1 MINSACLNLTLIS
14 IEDFT
19 MAVCKANMLFVIL
32 TSYTVLLNQ
41 CANTNE
47 LLMQTFSKV
56 LLLDTR
62 MDNIEIKFDTEFRKS
77 LTDIISLDEKMD
89 TLEIKIENS
98 LTDLQTQLAEGLER
112 IAETQKNCEPK
123 QGGITKRIQ
132 STNPNNVTQMV
143 KSQYSAINTAMKREK
158 VALRNLKNKMNKHMK
173 TIDNEFQNIQRT
185 IEVRFLNQSIAI
197 EEHIRAQKE
206 NVSDVM
212 NDVIIETNAHAN
224 QLKIDFENA
233 QSSLD
238 ESFTNQTKDLDS
250 KFERQSDDI
259 DEFIRDLRNERE
271 QLKGNFGDVQKSL
284 NNAID
289 DIKEETK
296 KTTFNLQQTLNEK
309 LETMQSE
316 VNLRFINQEDIILS
330 LNSTIGSTEESLQDY
345 KSSSDSISADLSS
358 LDYRF
363 EKQSDEFR
371 EFQTNQENKTSSLN
385 SRMSSTEGSLQSYN
399 SSCDVIRLDV
409 SNLETRVS
417 SIEKVLSVDGQ
428 WGNWL
433 GWTKCDTRCKKGN
446 QFRTR
451 ECNTPS
457 PRYGGDSCSG
467 DGTEIPFPDC
477 WEIRQNLGTMP
488 SGVYH
493 ITTWKTNQTASV
505 FCDMDT
511 DQGGWTVF
519 QHRVDGSVDFYRNF
533 SSYENMFGSLQ
544 GEFWLGLKMMH
555 EMTSRKTHDLRID
568 ITHADDS
575 TAFSVYAGFSV
586 GAGSNYTLH
595 VRDALS
601 ERGLAVFPSW
611 SRQFNTYANGS
622 AFTTFDHD
630 NDDWP
635 ARNCAVEHRGAW
647 WYQRCTYL
655 SNLNGL
661 YYRPGTVDSSRW
673 AMIYDGY
680 ESLKTSNMM
689 FRPSV

>member
-417 SIEKVLSVDGQ
+417 SIEKVLSA
-428 WGNWL
+428 
-433 GWTKCDTRCKKGN
+433 
-446 QFRTR
+446 
-451 ECNTPS
+451 
-457 PRYGGDSCSG
+457 
-467 DGTEIPFPDC
+467 FPDC